1 MEPIVYMFFGAVGV
15 ISLIVMRLAAKHG
28 WAWVQ
33 DKLKAGATK
42 AEADF
47 KTKIASAVGDLDARV
62 RDVVHSELARIDS
75 DIAALKA
82 KVGGLS

>member
-1 MEPIVYMFFGAVGV
+1 MEPIVYMSLGAAGV
-15 ISLIVMRLAAKHG
+15 ISLVIARLAAKHG
-28 WAWVQ
+28 WAWAQ

-62 RDVVHSELARIDS
+62 RDVVHSELARIEN